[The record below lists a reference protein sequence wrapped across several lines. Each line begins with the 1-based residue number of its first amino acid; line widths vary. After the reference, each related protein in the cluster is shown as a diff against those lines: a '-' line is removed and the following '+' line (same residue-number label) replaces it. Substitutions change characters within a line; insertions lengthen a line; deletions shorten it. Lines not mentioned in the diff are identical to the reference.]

1 MKKNLMFVTII
12 LCCFLLIASSLAA
25 SAQEKKITVGAKNFT
40 EQYVL
45 GNMISI
51 LLEENGFQV
60 TEKMGTGS
68 AITRE
73 GLVSGQ
79 TDLYPEYTGT
89 AWLVYLGHEEIIS
102 DPDELYEKV
111 KEEDLKEN
119 GIIWLA
125 KSNINNTYA
134 IALTEEQAAKIGTTL
149 SDLAEYVNEHHDLI
163 WGIDHEFAERPDGLP
178 GLAEHYGM
186 NIKEENIRTMDP
198 GLTYEPLS
206 RGQTDI
212 TMVFATDGKIKKYG
226 LKLLEDDKN
235 FFPAY
240 HLCVCVRKEVLEQY
254 PEIEDILSP
263 ITELTDEIMQELNY
277 QVDVVG
283 LPERLVAK
291 NFLSEH
297 GYLD

>member
-1 MKKNLMFVTII
+1 MKKNLIVLAIT
-12 LCCFLLIASSLAA
+12 LCLVLMVSSM
-25 SAQEKKITVGAKNFT
+25 SVFAQVKNITVGAKNFT
-40 EQYVL
+40 EQYIL
-45 GNMISI
+45 GNMLSI

-60 TEKMGTGS
+60 SEKMGTGS

-89 AWLVYLGHEEIIS
+89 AWLVYLGHEEIIT
-102 DPDELYEKV
+102 DPEELYQKV
-111 KEEDLKEN
+111 KEEDLEKN
-119 GIIWLA
+119 NIVWLER
-125 KSNINNTYA
+125 SNVNNTYA
-134 IALTEEQAAKIGTTL
+134 IALTQEQAEEIGTTL
-149 SDLAEYVNEHHDLI
+149 SDLAEYVNENHDLI

-186 NIKEENIRTMDP
+186 NIQEENIRTMDA

-212 TMVFATDGKIKKYG
+212 TMVFATDGKIKRYG
-226 LKLLEDDKN
+226 LKVLEDDKN
-235 FFPAY
+235 FFPVY
-240 HLCVCVRKEVLEQY
+240 NVCVTVRKEVLDQY
-254 PEIEDILSP
+254 PEIEEIVSP
-263 ITELTDEIMQELNY
+263 ISELTDEIMQELNY
-277 QVDVVG
+277 QVDVTG

-291 NFLSEH
+291 NFLNEQ